1 MEETHHKQIL
11 VNFVAIAVFGSP
23 SRKDRISFTILISM
37 YSLEH
42 TMAYYQT
49 AIFFFFFCSLAT
61 MCPHY
66 MPIFNRGPWRRS
78 LLSHSCQQ
86 RSKEVNLDLL
96 HPRSSPW
103 LPEWP
108 FSSDTRKELPCILV
122 PAVPKLQGLQLA
134 EATEQQ
140 KLLHCN

>member
-49 AIFFFFFCSLAT
+49 AIFFFLQSCNNVSSLYA
-61 MCPHY
+61 Y
-66 MPIFNRGPWRRS
+66 F
-78 LLSHSCQQ
+78 QQ
-86 RSKEVNLDLL
+86 RPMEMKPSI
-96 HPRSSPW
+96 
-103 LPEWP
+103 
-108 FSSDTRKELPCILV
+108 T
-122 PAVPKLQGLQLA
+122 
-134 EATEQQ
+134 
-140 KLLHCN
+140 